1 MLFGRRVQ
9 CTKDDGELSMNPYPM
24 AKVGTQL
31 LGNDLAQ
38 HLGQK
43 ESGFSRS
50 PGNTFP
56 AL

>member
-1 MLFGRRVQ
+1 MLFGRCAQ

-38 HLGQK
+38 HRGQR
-43 ESGFSRS
+43 ESRFSRS
-50 PGNTFP
+50 PGNTSP

>member
-50 PGNTFP
+50 PGNTSP